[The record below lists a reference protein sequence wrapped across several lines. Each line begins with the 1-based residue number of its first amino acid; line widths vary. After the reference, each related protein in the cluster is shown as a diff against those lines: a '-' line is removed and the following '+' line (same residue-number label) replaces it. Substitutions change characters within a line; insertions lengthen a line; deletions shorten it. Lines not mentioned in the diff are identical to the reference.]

1 MSYTTRLLA
10 TMSEPITHW
19 LNVRDKPG
27 LLHRLMREFSGGQM
41 SLEGD
46 LSNCKFADEMVIAW
60 DEVGLLRRSTLY
72 PRQDF
77 VVLRLAPEYIAAI
90 FKEVM
95 AAGLSCAIIHVQIEH
110 GSVLQ
115 LGAYD
120 NFHPDCVVA
129 GPAVSESLLAD
140 LKSKHVL
147 RDFSLA
153 AGAGSG

>member
-1 MSYTTRLLA
+1 MN
-10 TMSEPITHW
+10 EPITHW

-27 LLHRLMREFSGGQM
+27 LLHRLMREFTEGQM

-46 LSNCKFADEMVIAW
+46 LSNCKFADEIVIAR
-60 DEVGLLRRSTLY
+60 DEVGLLKRSTLY

-77 VVLRLAPEYIAAI
+77 VVLRLEPENIAPI
-90 FKEVM
+90 FKEVL
-95 AAGLSCAIIHVQIEH
+95 AAGLSRAIIHVQIEH
-110 GSVLQ
+110 GGVLQ

-129 GPAVSESLLAD
+129 GPAVSVSLLAE
-140 LKSKHVL
+140 LKSNRVL

-153 AGAGSG
+153 AAARSG

>member
-1 MSYTTRLLA
+1 
-10 TMSEPITHW
+10 MSEPITHW

-46 LSNCKFADEMVIAW
+46 LSKCKFADEMVVSR
-60 DEVGLLRRSTLY
+60 DEIGLLKRSTLY

-77 VVLRLAPEYIAAI
+77 VVLRLEPENIAPI
-90 FKEVM
+90 FKNVL
-95 AAGLSCAIIHVQIEH
+95 AAGLSRAIIHVQIEH
-110 GSVLQ
+110 GGVLQ

-129 GPAVSESLLAD
+129 GPAVSKSLLAE
-140 LKSKHVL
+140 LKSKQVL
-147 RDFSLA
+147 RDFSVVA
-153 AGAGSG
+153 PAGSDQPCR